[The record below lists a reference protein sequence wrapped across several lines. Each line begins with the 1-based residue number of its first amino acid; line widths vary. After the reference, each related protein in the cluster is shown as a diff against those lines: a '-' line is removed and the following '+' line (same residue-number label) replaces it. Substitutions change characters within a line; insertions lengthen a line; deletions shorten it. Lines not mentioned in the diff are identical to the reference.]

1 MYMFHLFGLDAFYGA
16 ILATITGYIFSF
28 VYSLSK
34 LRIEFNFNYK
44 DIVSTLKEVLLPSSL
59 MLLALLVLNI
69 FIKLPTSGIIKIVL
83 TLVIYTLIGAVVYI
97 GVSFKT
103 GLLERT
109 FGKEYINKILGK
121 LRRIK

>member
-1 MYMFHLFGLDAFYGA
+1 M
-16 ILATITGYIFSF
+16 
-28 VYSLSK
+28 SK

>member
-1 MYMFHLFGLDAFYGA
+1 M
-16 ILATITGYIFSF
+16 
-28 VYSLSK
+28 SK

-109 FGKEYINKILGK
+109 FGK
-121 LRRIK
+121 